1 MYGICSQ
8 PVEKL
13 TALQEKLGL
22 GVTLLSDPAGE
33 AIRTFHM
40 TDPKGIPDPNQ
51 ARAGSFLLDRDG
63 RVLCRWLTTNYRER
77 PSADEILRIAP
88 G

>member
-1 MYGICSQ
+1 VYAICSQ

-13 TALQEKLGL
+13 TGLQERLGL
-22 GVTLLSDPAGE
+22 GVTLLSDPDGE

-40 TDPKGIPDPNQ
+40 SDPKGIPDPNQ
-51 ARAGSFLLDRDG
+51 ARAGTFLLDRDG
-63 RVLCRWLTTNYRER
+63 RVLRSWLTTNYRER
-77 PSADEILRIAP
+77 PSADEILRDAP